1 MQDITMLL
9 LLNLEKIG
17 FGAVLFLA
25 AYLSNMCLGAWRN
38 VKIEGYDFDWK
49 LVAQSVVKFV
59 VLGVGIAILS
69 MVISVIPAYISYVG
83 IELSAETLE
92 TIDALVIISA
102 FLTATVKY
110 CLDGI
115 EKLKA
120 ILGV

>member
-49 LVAQSVVKFV
+49 LMAQSAVKFV

-69 MVISVIPAYISYVG
+69 MVVSVIPAYISYVG
-83 IELSAETLE
+83 IEFSAETLE
-92 TIDALVIISA
+92 TIDAVVIISA
-102 FLTATVKY
+102 FLTATIKY